1 MSSKNIKDH
10 YREFVNTAR
19 QQGVIHTSH
28 GRILLVSLAFEKF
41 EDIANSLADIKP
53 KYKSALKSLKNQ
65 GKGKSIL
72 GFAGAGKT
80 HSSFKAN
87 NEIDNLS
94 NEWS

>member
-1 MSSKNIKDH
+1 MRLMSSKNIKDH
-10 YREFVNTAR
+10 YGEFVNTTC

-28 GRILLVSLAFEKF
+28 GRTVLVSLAFGEF

-53 KYKSALKSLKNQ
+53 KYKTALESLKNQ

-80 HSSFKAN
+80 HSSFK
-87 NEIDNLS
+87 NLQQNS
-94 NEWS
+94 WN